1 MSSMNEEPSYKM
13 PSSQSI
19 IEQNINVCINSILNA
34 RKNNSITTDFLT
46 QYREIL
52 TLLTPR
58 ERINEQNVTLNTV
71 ERYLAKKRKWIT
83 HGSIRSM
90 VGYHLYRNYMKAL
103 IRKIAGN
110 YGIAGPHVLTYHVFS
125 SQLHKTFKTK
135 SPSSWLDEIE
145 REKKRLMIKW
155 TAEDEKMAKTDDEIL
170 FIVGIVSARVFFYID
185 YSNEGR
191 DEVENIVERILKD
204 IEWREGDKG
213 EEGDE
218 EQI

>member
-1 MSSMNEEPSYKM
+1 LK
-13 PSSQSI
+13 
-19 IEQNINVCINSILNA
+19 V
-34 RKNNSITTDFLT
+34 
-46 QYREIL
+46 
-52 TLLTPR
+52 
-58 ERINEQNVTLNTV
+58 
-71 ERYLAKKRKWIT
+71 
-83 HGSIRSM
+83 
-90 VGYHLYRNYMKAL
+90 
-103 IRKIAGN
+103 
-110 YGIAGPHVLTYHVFS
+110 
-125 SQLHKTFKTK
+125 KTK